1 MIDRRIFLA
10 GLGAMAFGTSAR
22 AEPLSLDAISTY
34 LDGLSTAWARFV
46 QINPDNSRSSGQL
59 FLKRPGRIRF
69 EYDAPD
75 DSLVIA
81 GQGDVVL
88 FDARSN
94 EPPQRFQLAN
104 TPLKLILQSDIN
116 LSEENMVV
124 GHSEIGDE
132 TVITAQDPRFPEY
145 GAIQMYF
152 SPKPRLTRWVL
163 IDGAGART
171 MVILDQFEEGVSI
184 PTRLFDTAAEMQ
196 KRGL

>member
-1 MIDRRIFLA
+1 M
-10 GLGAMAFGTSAR
+10 GAPAR
-22 AEPLSLDAISTY
+22 AEPMSLDAISAY
-34 LDGLSTAWARFV
+34 LDGLTTAWARFI

-104 TPLKLILQSDIN
+104 TPLKLILQSNIN
-116 LSEENMVV
+116 LAQENMVV
-124 GHSEIGDE
+124 AHTELGDE

-145 GAIQMYF
+145 GALQLYF

-163 IDGAGART
+163 IDGGGART
-171 MVILDQFEEGVSI
+171 MVILDEFEEGVSI
-184 PTRLFDTAAEMQ
+184 PTRLFNTAAEME